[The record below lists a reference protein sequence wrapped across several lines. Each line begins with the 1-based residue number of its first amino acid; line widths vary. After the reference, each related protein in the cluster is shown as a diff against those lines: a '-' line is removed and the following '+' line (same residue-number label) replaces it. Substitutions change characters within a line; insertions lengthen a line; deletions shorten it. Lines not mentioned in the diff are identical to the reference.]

1 MGGASAPRPPTCSRA
16 LYEGVHENGGPG
28 LSVRVVERH
37 PVRRR
42 SLLVKIPQ
50 RTSISIRTN
59 FQIPTWGAS
68 MLIPDAKLRARDG
81 RDATP
86 RHIL

>member
-1 MGGASAPRPPTCSRA
+1 M
-16 LYEGVHENGGPG
+16 
-28 LSVRVVERH
+28 
-37 PVRRR
+37 
-42 SLLVKIPQ
+42 KIPQ

-68 MLIPDAKLRARDG
+68 MLIPDAKFRARDG